1 MDKKDSSS
9 QSEEKDFKNCSI
21 TTLKEYSLK
30 LWQPKDGYRFSLD
43 ALLLSEFIRLKPN
56 EKIID
61 LGTGCGIIAILLARK
76 GAKLIHGIEIQK
88 RLFVLASKNVEINSL
103 QKRIKII
110 HADIKDLRF
119 KYKAGSF
126 DRVVTNP
133 PYRSVGSG
141 RMCPK
146 NEEALARH
154 EILVTLKDIL
164 SVSKYLLNP
173 GGLIDIIYP
182 ADRVSKLIHEMKN
195 FRLEPKILQFVH
207 PYKNMVA
214 RLVLV
219 EGKKD
224 AREETKVLEPLFIT
238 K

>member
-1 MDKKDSSS
+1 MDKKDLTNIDKRLL
-9 QSEEKDFKNCSI
+9 KDCSI
-21 TTLKEYSLK
+21 TNLKEYSLK

-43 ALLLSEFIRLKPN
+43 AILLSEFVRLKSD

-76 GAKLIHGIEIQK
+76 GAKLIHGVEIQN
-88 RLFVLASKNVEINSL
+88 RLSMLALKNIEMNNL
-103 QKRIKII
+103 KNRIKII
-110 HADIKDLRF
+110 HADIKDLKF
-119 KYKAGSF
+119 QYKAGSF

-133 PYRSVGSG
+133 PYRSVGTG
-141 RMCPK
+141 RLCPK
-146 NEEALARH
+146 DEEALARH
-154 EILVTLKDIL
+154 EILITLTDIL
-164 SVSKYLLNP
+164 SIAKYLLNP
-173 GGLIDIIYP
+173 GGLINLIYP
-182 ADRVSKLIHEMKN
+182 ADRISRLIYEMKKFN
-195 FRLEPKILQFVH
+195 LEPKVLQFVH

-224 AREETKVLEPLFIT
+224 AKEETRVLEPVFIT